1 MKWLIRSTI
10 YRKMN
15 SPASKRPTDKTSGK
29 SPAADTGETKQQG
42 EFRERLNAVLK
53 MNGIDGRGQ
62 ITKLHEELEELS
74 WSTARSLIVG
84 GSYPRAETLM
94 TLQRV
99 KGLSIDW
106 LLTGRGEPWLAG
118 SKPSSPNSWDAVLFI
133 NLASEEKGEV
143 VLAPGLANA
152 GLSVHK
158 VTGAEMAPDLNEGD
172 YVLLNANIERIEAA
186 RIYALRGTGD
196 IIFRRIEQSLVGAG
210 WRLVPR
216 NPDMAPEHVLGIALP
231 GEPATRSLVRVI
243 GKVEKKILAKA

>member
-1 MKWLIRSTI
+1 
-10 YRKMN
+10 MN
-15 SPASKRPTDKTSGK
+15 PPASKKLPDKSSGK
-29 SPAADTGETKQQG
+29 APAAASGESKAQR

-84 GSYPRAETLM
+84 GNYPSAETLM

-118 SKPSSPNSWDAVLFI
+118 TKPSSQNLWDAVLFI
-133 NLASEEKGEV
+133 NLAQNAKGEV
-143 VLAPGLANA
+143 VLAPGLADA

-158 VTGAEMAPDLNEGD
+158 VVDEAMAPDLNEGD
-172 YVLLNANIERIEAA
+172 YVLLNAKIERIEAA
-186 RIYALRGTGD
+186 RIYAIRGTGD
-196 IIFRRIEQSLVGAG
+196 LFFRRIEQSLVGAG

-231 GEPATRSLVRVI
+231 GEASTKSLVRVI

>member
-1 MKWLIRSTI
+1 
-10 YRKMN
+10 MN
-15 SPASKRPTDKTSGK
+15 SPESKKPIDKTSGK
-29 SPAADTGETKQQG
+29 PALTAAGETKEQR

-74 WSTARSLIVG
+74 WSTARSLMVG

-118 SKPSSPNSWDAVLFI
+118 TKPSTQNLWDAVLFI
-133 NLASEEKGEV
+133 NLANEAKGEV
-143 VLAPGLANA
+143 VLAPGLADA

-158 VTGAEMAPDLNEGD
+158 VSGAEMAPDLYEGD
-172 YVLLNANIERIEAA
+172 YVLVNTNIERIEAT
-186 RIYALRGTGD
+186 RIYALRGSGD
-196 IIFRRIEQSLVGAG
+196 IIFRRIEQSQVGAG

-231 GEPATRSLVRVI
+231 GEPTTKSLIRVI
-243 GKVEKKILAKA
+243 GRVDKKILAKA